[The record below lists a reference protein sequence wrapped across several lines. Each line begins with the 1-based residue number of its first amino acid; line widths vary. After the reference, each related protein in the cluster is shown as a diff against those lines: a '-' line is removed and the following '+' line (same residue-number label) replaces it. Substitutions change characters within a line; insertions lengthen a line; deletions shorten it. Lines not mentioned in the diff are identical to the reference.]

1 MASKGNGGSSGG
13 SFFQDYQS
21 KQQAASSAP
30 AKTSGSAE
38 QAKAPSLE
46 QYKAAQYA
54 QYMDKY
60 MPKYATHEQHQYAQA
75 TGKIDKFN
83 QAVDYLNS
91 GNTDSKTTQHYLDE
105 ANKEAKNTEPTASN
119 ADLHNKWMKMANA
132 LDEQRDIDTQR
143 EKAQQA
149 EQEKQASAANYRQ
162 YQDDIQK
169 LQQEGQTR
177 SQIWVDGIYMGEDK
191 QIADSYAKR
200 IADLQE
206 KAEKERQAAG
216 DAIGLNTGEA
226 IGANLEHGT
235 WHGIMGI
242 GQAGAAEI
250 GKGISSDDANS
261 FFGRSAAANQGKLNQ
276 EYGEQLKSI
285 WNGDGSVRGKLK
297 DTLFSTYHFGMQSM
311 EKGAARNDAIYV
323 GQNAMNYLLRKWALP
338 NITGSDDADA
348 NAAWLTGKA
357 YDATDKLTE
366 KVSEWEPMKYI
377 SDENLQS
384 AMKSS
389 SGGAKLAGQVSDVI
403 GRMLPSMAVSWATK
417 DPNAGR
423 LVMAQSAG
431 GAAAAEA
438 YRNGATAEQAYYI
451 GREKGFIEW
460 LSEGLFEGIGLLG
473 GGVLSDG
480 MKKVLG
486 DFALTKLGRVLTKA
500 GDILGE
506 NAEEAASDWA
516 DPGVDKAVLGQL
528 PEGEEDLSMIQA
540 LLGQAPWTEQGLITL
555 ISTLVLGGI
564 SDVSQ
569 NGMHRV
575 NQEQAQEILTIA
587 QNSGNERLASLA
599 AEYAD
604 LIEKRGSMGAK
615 QFSEFAEATKQRIG
629 EEEFNRKLQEQRQ
642 KAENPGANNMAM
654 FSDPATGLSADQL
667 TLAKT
672 PDSAAMDGMK
682 TNAAAWLSAK
692 LSGAETGESILG
704 NYTDPAFIEDLPDG
718 AKQAAQAFASTEG
731 AEAAVQN
738 IMNYVA
744 EIAAQNQGEWDDAK
758 SNAAAGYVLGT
769 LSNLF
774 QGGQEVDQKRQQSI
788 AAEAAEFANRG
799 LTIDEAIAEAQQT
812 AQKSITAKPV
822 PVQAVPPAQ
831 DSAGTAWTG
840 DWKSWVE
847 AALSGGALSDTDIN
861 TIYSRPEARKAFE
874 ELKEISLDDM
884 SEEEAKSYIGMAAG
898 TMTKV
903 AEQEQTQE
911 TPTEAAESNP
921 AREWVNSRQEA
932 QKAAEAGLNDTESKD
947 SKKTSKADKKYE
959 KMVLDRLKQRM
970 KDGILKRGTI
980 SYDGGELNGQKVNG
994 VDPNNLTKQQ
1004 RSAVKAAEAVADA
1017 LGLDIV
1023 FFSDPA
1029 KDGNIKLGAWQGD
1042 KLYLNMDGAIRAN
1055 KNGKTTSRFIVGA
1068 TLSHELTH
1076 YLQKYDKEGYA
1087 QLRDFVE
1094 RTILEKDAA
1103 SMERM
1108 IKQQIAMNPTMK
1120 PEEALDEIV
1129 ANACQEMLYDN
1140 EVVKQLA
1147 RQNMTLF
1154 EKIVDIFDSVGNRIK
1169 GAFAEVDLGDSE
1181 LYRAARLMKGE
1192 EETLK
1197 KIWSRDLLT
1206 ATENFQNQQGQEK
1219 TAQDVGVNSGGVKI
1233 NDNTADDSI
1242 TVDTNPVVS
1251 DLHPQNG
1258 SSLIQYQAYTE
1269 LEDLPK
1275 QIFTVKGDS
1284 RMLVDETGK
1293 NVNLSVRDIRNAVAQ
1308 ANGISADKIAKVN
1321 QFLDQVEKKMKGYE
1335 LKYRFV
1341 GLQDIDNATILLDRS
1356 GNIILSAMVK
1366 NDEYAVN
1373 FDFTKLCKKR
1383 QALQQVIEVL
1393 AREKGRASENGTT
1406 EVDLSAGNVQ
1416 MINEMLAASGVETN
1430 CLGCFVEAK
1439 RANQQQL
1446 NSYILDDWN
1455 AIVDELAPGAEYFHF
1470 ADAEGDVNL
1479 HDSEEDKAAFAAYR
1493 EAYSRLSAE
1502 LKKEGK
1508 KVTPAM
1514 NARLLIENVPAA
1526 RKKLTYS
1533 DLVTE
1538 RGRTRLHQEFPEID
1552 SFAKA
1557 RLGTASFKTVESFAP
1572 YNAEVELL
1580 GQKSVKVENGK
1591 LVVKKDDGSLRKELA
1606 KIGGARSQ
1614 SFSDFII
1621 SHVYDV
1627 LQKTAGFAAR
1637 GLPAHTYTKEISR
1650 ASLFGKTGEKHNMS
1664 VLFEVDPNVDSWS
1677 AGLTKG
1683 GNFFV
1688 GDYQHFMMQEGQE
1701 GKAHFIQSIGFED
1714 ARKLQNTDGYSK
1726 NCGIIAVPLS
1736 YRAYKKALADPDIRM
1751 IIGYHS
1757 SGMPVE
1763 VKSKTH
1769 YDKAADYQGV
1779 QNTQKVVKLVKP
1791 NYEIPEGIPS
1801 YATPPSDV
1809 KPISGGSKTIKSD
1822 MTFDI
1827 KGRFEELSAGK
1838 TGDARTAAAKQTLQ
1852 EFLDFMNENGL
1863 TAVTSKAEGGYG
1875 KFPLYDD
1882 VEKTRDPYLTA
1893 DHYIEYCIEK
1903 GELPLFWEF
1912 ATDQNYYKQLYDF
1925 NMFDRL
1931 TYNSKTGRHEDMP
1944 GREAYAP
1951 QEAIH
1956 LLDSDGELMLP
1967 KDFFELMEK
1976 YTADYNYQMQKVSE
1990 VVPSVLE
1997 AFKNES
2003 GKTQAAQGQTYN
2015 PNIFDPIGTLTEKP
2029 KQTGTGKTQTAKPQ
2043 DTADILAETATG
2055 KTGKKGTKLNWNDRS
2070 SGKEKTS
2077 EYYSNTATKNGKAKE
2092 LNETNFKYVPIPEQK
2107 SIRRAATKVANN
2119 YDEVLADLYGN
2130 RTWLSEQVDAAWL
2143 ISDKLHN
2150 EAVATG
2156 TKEAWD
2162 AYNKFEELIQDH
2174 ATEAGAALQAFAKQS
2189 RPGSAAVMRAAQAR
2203 INAIREARAEAE
2215 KAGKTKGLVSEEAL
2229 KKAEEKTREYATRM
2243 GKLEYEIDQKIK
2255 GGMSEEKARN
2265 EAKNAYLDLIDE
2277 INTFRHTGLFQ
2288 DAGKQA
2294 DAREAAKANKEVK
2307 KLNTKFRKMLEK
2319 EDMEYIMR
2327 FAATDMAGISSD
2339 TQYDGKQDFRK
2350 RLNTWQKLAQLTGTG
2365 TWLRNGVGNGS
2376 FGIVDV
2382 LAADNPVTILADA
2395 LLSAKTG
2402 KRSSGFETGILN
2414 KVARDAAAHSLRR
2427 SILEV
2432 AANIDID
2439 SESDKTKYDMGTTRT
2454 YDPDSENVLT
2464 RIGSRWEQWN
2474 GYMLQSSD
2482 AWFKG
2487 MAKGS
2492 AEAAIRKANH
2502 WDKGNLTKAE
2512 RANMDKDKAEKLSKK
2527 RQAEIDET
2535 VRQIAEYRTFQ
2546 NDSMLSKG
2554 ADKAREG
2561 LNKFGAGLI
2570 GRKWQQGQFG
2580 LGTALMP
2587 YTKVP
2592 TNLAMKAV
2600 EFSPAGALNG
2610 LREMIQVMNNP
2621 NATMAQQQ
2629 KAVTDFG
2636 RGVTGTALVAV
2647 LASLMKQ
2654 FKFFRDWDDEDDK
2667 DVKAQNRAEG
2677 KYGMQFNIDMIKR
2690 WANGDKNPTWEN
2702 GDRTLDISSME
2713 PLNQLI
2719 GAASLLADDEELTAK
2734 GILEAFT
2741 KAAHDSLNNMPAL
2754 QTLANIEN
2762 TIRYTDTPDDLWQT
2776 LVTTTASTAGNVAGG
2791 MIPAPIK
2798 HYAALTDKNVRDT
2811 SGENAKERAI
2821 NQAKSAVPGLR
2832 QTLPVKRDSFGNEMK
2847 AGDFATR
2854 FANQYDAFKHT
2865 QVNQS
2870 DVSRELE
2877 RLREETGVSRMP
2889 SRNGPSSITF
2899 GSGKDK
2905 ETIKLKGQERT
2916 DYRNVEGS
2924 VTNMTLE
2931 ELFGL
2936 PLYKNADDDTKDA
2949 MVAELKSFAN
2959 DTTKGYFAD
2968 YNDIDYEGEYTS
2980 AREAE
2985 DPIAFLTAKTG
2996 FNLAKGANDWDAVDE
3011 LIKTV
3016 RAGRLSEAEQDV
3028 YEEHMQGFKKLY
3040 AMAGSGIGSKRVTD
3054 FADALKTQYESEKRT
3069 DARGSDYIRTACSGK
3084 FTDKEADTFMS
3095 YAPDIS
3101 PKTIDNYREQVQYQ
3115 LSQAGM
3121 SDVYDGVWDGIEQ
3134 VVNGDIEKSV
3144 FNKWVDKNVPIQYRQ
3159 ELKDICTN
3167 YAKDR
3172 HEAGKTV
3179 YGIYDSVR
3187 AAGFSP
3193 KEALAFY
3200 EAIDANY
3207 NGSMAKGEYKRALRQ
3222 VFGDKVGRTIWN
3234 NMKERGVQY
3243 VTGRY

>member
-1 MASKGNGGSSGG
+1 MAKGNEKSGGGSSAKGSGSSNAKSGSGSSAKSGAANVQLPNIPRLNYSTTDKSSARGRGREAYTRQNIADQKANRAAAGKNGQQPGQYGTDPALAGG
-13 SFFQDYQS
+13 SQEQAQEQQS
-21 KQQAASSAP
+21 SQFSEEANSKGSEQKQQNDDRNFL
-30 AKTSGSAE
+30 AE
-38 QAKAPSLE
+38 AMEDSVGKPDKE
-46 QYKAAQYA
+46 Q
-54 QYMDKY
+54 
-60 MPKYATHEQHQYAQA
+60 PK
-75 TGKIDKFN
+75 
-83 QAVDYLNS
+83 S
-91 GNTDSKTTQHYLDE
+91 
-105 ANKEAKNTEPTASN
+105 TA
-119 ADLHNKWMKMANA
+119 
-132 LDEQRDIDTQR
+132 
-143 EKAQQA
+143 
-149 EQEKQASAANYRQ
+149 ASAAQAQEDADMDAGWAKLEQQGAAKQAHKENYEN
-162 YQDDIQK
+162 YQKQIED
-169 LQQEGQTR
+169 LQREGQTK

-191 QIADSYAKR
+191 EVADAYAAQIR
-200 IADLQE
+200 DLQE

-216 DAIGLNTGEA
+216 LRKENILEGKHVTVGDNRVSDTIVGSVKDY
-226 IGANLEHGT
+226 GANVGKWFGGHAEALDYLGKDLGEKLGT
-235 WHGIMGI
+235 NTADYAGWATDDLSAAQI
-242 GQAGAAEI
+242 GQEYDPTWWDKDIAA
-250 GKGISSDDANS
+250 
-261 FFGRSAAANQGKLNQ
+261 
-276 EYGEQLKSI
+276 
-285 WNGDGSVRGKLK
+285 
-297 DTLFSTYHFGMQSM
+297 
-311 EKGAARNDAIYV
+311 
-323 GQNAMNYLLRKWALP
+323 
-338 NITGSDDADA
+338 
-348 NAAWLTGKA
+348 
-357 YDATDKLTE
+357 
-366 KVSEWEPMKYI
+366 
-377 SDENLQS
+377 
-384 AMKSS
+384 
-389 SGGAKLAGQVSDVI
+389 
-403 GRMLPSMAVSWATK
+403 
-417 DPNAGR
+417 
-423 LVMAQSAG
+423 
-431 GAAAAEA
+431 
-438 YRNGATAEQAYYI
+438 
-451 GREKGFIEW
+451 
-460 LSEGLFEGIGLLG
+460 
-473 GGVLSDG
+473 
-480 MKKVLG
+480 
-486 DFALTKLGRVLTKA
+486 
-500 GDILGE
+500 
-506 NAEEAASDWA
+506 
-516 DPGVDKAVLGQL
+516 
-528 PEGEEDLSMIQA
+528 
-540 LLGQAPWTEQGLITL
+540 
-555 ISTLVLGGI
+555 
-564 SDVSQ
+564 
-569 NGMHRV
+569 
-575 NQEQAQEILTIA
+575 
-587 QNSGNERLASLA
+587 
-599 AEYAD
+599 
-604 LIEKRGSMGAK
+604 
-615 QFSEFAEATKQRIG
+615 
-629 EEEFNRKLQEQRQ
+629 NRKLQEDARALKESGAADIEAAKDGLGFGGSLLVDLGMNATQMGMDALLGPASMVGLGIRASGGGMFEAESEGADLGQ
-642 KAENPGANNMAM
+642 QILYGNTVGAVEGLTEKMFGGLAKVYGKAGADDLVE
-654 FSDPATGLSADQL
+654 SVVRK
-667 TLAKT
+667 LAKT
-672 PDSAAMDGMK
+672 PAGQKVLLFGADMLGEGIEEIVSDIASPFAKAIYDKGGSLKELGSWEGVKDFVGNALYDGLVGALMGAVGGGMK
-682 TNAAAWLSAK
+682 
-692 LSGAETGESILG
+692 LG
-704 NYTDPAFIEDLPDG
+704 NGPGSYTETANRLQVANQAESTLLERGVGEKDASDLAAII
-718 AKQAAQAFASTEG
+718 AKQATGEELSKKEQERLAGSETATALANEMAPAQPAEAAAPAEPQEISTMRMFFDNGDNALKANAASWLGAKIAGGETGNILSPETISQLPAETQAALANTEG
-731 AEAAVQN
+731 AEECTQN
-738 IMNYVA
+738 VMNY
-744 EIAAQNQGEWDDAK
+744 IADQVRGTEGWTDEQTDAAT
-758 SNAAAGYVLGT
+758 SYVLGT
-769 LSNLF
+769 LSNFF
-774 QGGQEVDQKRQQSI
+774 QKGMEVDPKRQQNI
-788 AAEAAEFANRG
+788 AAEAVEFAKSG
-799 LTIDEAIAEAQQT
+799 MTLDQAIDAAQQT
-812 AQKSITAKPV
+812 AQKAVTAKPK
-822 PVQAVPPAQ
+822 PATVQTAQSAQ
-831 DSAGTAWTG
+831 DSTGTAWTG
-840 DWKSWVE
+840 DWDSWVE

-861 TIYSRPEARKAFE
+861 TIYNRPEARQAFE
-874 ELKEISLDDM
+874 KLKNISLDDM

-898 TMTKV
+898 TMAKPV
-903 AEQEQTQE
+903 AQESAQKAESTE
-911 TPTEAAESNP
+911 DESSSSELLNSLGMKPSEAAENDP
-921 AREWVNSRQEA
+921 IREWVNSRREA
-932 QKAAEAGLNDTESKD
+932 QKSAESGLNGTESK
-947 SKKTSKADKKYE
+947 TSEQSAEIDENLDK
-959 KMVLDRLKQRM
+959 LIADRLKKM
-970 KDGILKRGTI
+970 AKDGTRKRGTV
-980 SYDGGELNGQKVNG
+980 SFEGGELNGQKVEG
-994 VDPNNLTKQQ
+994 VDPENLTKQQ
-1004 RSAVKAAEAVADA
+1004 RSAVKAAQAVADA

-1087 QLRDFVE
+1087 QLRDFIE

-1140 EVVKQLA
+1140 EIVKQLA

-1154 EKIVDIFDSVGNRIK
+1154 EKIVDIFDSVGNKLK
-1169 GAFAEVDLGDSE
+1169 GAFAEVDLGDSD
-1181 LYRAARLMKGE
+1181 LYRAARLVKGE
-1192 EETLK
+1192 EETIK

-1219 TAQDVGVNSGGVKI
+1219 NAPESGVNSGGVKI
-1233 NDNTADDSI
+1233 NDNTADDNI

-1258 SSLIQYQAYTE
+1258 KPLIQYQAYTE

-1275 QIFTVKGDS
+1275 QIFTVKGES

-1406 EVDLSAGNVQ
+1406 EVDLSAENVQ
-1416 MINEMLAASGVETN
+1416 RINEMLAASGVETN

-1446 NSYILDDWN
+1446 NSYILNDWN
-1455 AIVDELAPGAEYFHF
+1455 AIVDEVAPGSGYFHF
-1470 ADAEGDVNL
+1470 ADAEGEVNL

-1493 EAYSRLSAE
+1493 EALSKLTAE
-1502 LKKEGK
+1502 RKKDGK
-1508 KVTPAM
+1508 GVTPAM
-1514 NARLLIENVPAA
+1514 KARLLIENVPAA

-1533 DLVTE
+1533 DLGTE

-1557 RLGTASFKTVESFAP
+1557 RLGTASFKTVEAFTP

-1580 GQKSVKVENGK
+1580 GQKSVKVQDGK
-1591 LVVKKDDGSLRKELA
+1591 LVVQKDDGSVRKELA

-1637 GLPAHTYTKEISR
+1637 GLPGHTYTKEISR
-1650 ASLFGKTGEKHNMS
+1650 ATLFGKTGEKHNMS

-1683 GNFFV
+1683 GNYFV

-1769 YDKAADYQGV
+1769 YDMAADYQGV

-1852 EFLDFMNENGL
+1852 EFLDFMNENRL

-1882 VEKTRDPYLTA
+1882 VQKTRDPYLTA

-1912 ATDQNYYKQLYDF
+1912 ATDPNYYKQLYDF

-1931 TYNSKTGRHEDMP
+1931 TYNSETGRHEDMP

-1956 LLDSDGELMLP
+1956 LLDSDGELLLP
-1967 KDFFELMEK
+1967 KDFFGLMEK

-1990 VVPSVLE
+1990 VVPGVLE

-2003 GKTQAAQGQTYN
+2003 GKAQATQGQTYN
-2015 PNIFDPIGTLTEKP
+2015 PDIFDPVETLTEKP
-2029 KQTGTGKTQTAKPQ
+2029 KQTGTKKTQTAKPQ
-2043 DTADILAETATG
+2043 DTADILAETAAG

-2070 SGKEKTS
+2070 NGKEKTS

-2092 LNETNFKYVPIPEQK
+2092 LDETNFKYVPIPEQK

-2203 INAIREARAEAE
+2203 IYAIREARAEAE
-2215 KAGKTKGLVSEEAL
+2215 KPGKTKGLVSKEAL
-2229 KKAEEKTREYATRM
+2229 KKAEEKTREYATQM

-2255 GGMSEEKARN
+2255 GGMSEETARN

-2277 INTFRHTGLFQ
+2277 INTFRHTGLLQ
-2288 DAGKQA
+2288 DAWKQA
-2294 DAREAAKANKEVK
+2294 NAREAAKANKEVQ

-2319 EDMEYIMR
+2319 ESMDYIMR
-2327 FAATDMAGISSD
+2327 FAATDMAGISAD

-2382 LAADNPVTILADA
+2382 LATDNPVTILADA

-2439 SESDKTKYDMGTTRT
+2439 GDSDTTKYDMGTTRT
-2454 YDPDSENVLT
+2454 YDPDSEHLLT

-2487 MAKGS
+2487 MAQGS
-2492 AEAAIRKANH
+2492 VEAAIRKANR

-2512 RANMDKDKAEKLSKK
+2512 RASMSKDQAEKLSRK

-2610 LREMIQVMNNP
+2610 LREMVQVLNDP
-2621 NATMAQQQ
+2621 NVTMAQQQ
-2629 KAVTDFG
+2629 KAVSDFG
-2636 RGVTGTALVAV
+2636 RGVTGTAIVAA
-2647 LASLMKQ
+2647 LAALMKQ
-2654 FKFFRDWDDEDDK
+2654 FKFFKDWDDEDDK

-2677 KYGMQFNIDMIKR
+2677 KYGMQFNLDMIKR

-2702 GDRTLDISSME
+2702 NDRTLDISSME

-2719 GAASLLADDEELTAK
+2719 GAASLLADDEEITAG

-2762 TIRYTDTPDDLWQT
+2762 TIRYTDTPDDLKQT
-2776 LVTTTASTAGNVAGG
+2776 LITTAASTAGNVAGG

-2798 HYAALTDKNVRDT
+2798 HYAALKDENVRDT
-2811 SGENAKERAI
+2811 SGKNATERAV
-2821 NQAKSAVPGLR
+2821 NQAKSAIPGLR
-2832 QTLPVKRDSFGNEMK
+2832 ETLPVKRDAFGNEMK

-2870 DVSRELE
+2870 DVSREME
-2877 RLREETGVSRMP
+2877 RLREATDEILVP
-2889 SRNGPSSITF
+2889 SRNGLNSITF

-2905 ETIKLKGQERT
+2905 ETVKLTT
-2916 DYRNVEGS
+2916 DEKAGYRSHYGRRVEDAAKKLMANP
-2924 VTNMTLE
+2924 VYQL
-2931 ELFGL
+2931 
-2936 PLYKNADDDTKDA
+2936 ADDETKASMMKEIETYSKDATKDNLA
-2949 MVAELKSFAN
+2949 QRH
-2959 DTTKGYFAD
+2959 G
-2968 YNDIDYEGEYTS
+2968 IDYEDPYEDV
-2980 AREAE
+2980 RKLK
-2985 DPIAFLTAKTG
+2985 DPINYLAAKTG
-2996 FNLAKGANDWDAVDE
+2996 YSTARNENDWDAVDA
-3011 LIKTV
+3011 LIQSVQSKK
-3016 RAGRLSEAEQDV
+3016 LSDQDLDY
-3028 YEEHMQGFKKLY
+3028 YEDHMQGFKKLY
-3040 AMAGSGIGSKRVTD
+3040 AMAGKGLGSERVTEFGND
-3054 FADALKTQYESEKRT
+3054 VKALYESEKRN
-3069 DARGSDYIRTACSGK
+3069 DARGSDYLRVAGGGK
-3084 FTDKEADTFMS
+3084 YTDEEADIIMS
-3095 YAPDIS
+3095 YAPEVS
-3101 PKTIDNYREQVQYQ
+3101 QKQIDRYHEQVDYQ
-3115 LSQAGM
+3115 LQSAGM
-3121 SDVYDGVWDGIEQ
+3121 TGYQGIWERVEKVANGEMTRDSFKNWMRTKSGVPAKQREEII
-3134 VVNGDIEKSV
+3134 NIC
-3144 FNKWVDKNVPIQYRQ
+3144 KNYS
-3159 ELKDICTN
+3159 T
-3167 YAKDR
+3167 DR
-3172 HEAGKTV
+3172 HEAGKRTNE
-3179 YGIYDSVR
+3179 IYTAVR
-3187 AAGFSP
+3187 NSGGSA
-3193 KEALAFY
+3193 KDALKFWNS
-3200 EAIDANY
+3200 IDRDY
-3207 NGSMAKGEYKRALRQ
+3207 NGYFKRAELASAVKKNFTGSERQQVWNQLKRMGYVKGNLR
-3222 VFGDKVGRTIWN
+3222 
-3234 NMKERGVQY
+3234 
-3243 VTGRY
+3243 